1 MFVYWCSKKMPP
13 ERGQNHRRHQGFTL
27 IEALVVVAI
36 AGIVVSMAIPN
47 FNTAIQNSR
56 VKSESNGLLGA
67 IAYTRTEAIRRGNNV
82 HFSRRNGADWE
93 GGFVAWIDANNNNTW
108 NTGEEIRLWEPL
120 HSSMSLSSGNGR
132 TQFIFNA
139 SGMVDNDDELTL
151 CDNRSGESGR
161 ELTLLISG
169 LAILSEVT
177 CS

>member
-1 MFVYWCSKKMPP
+1 MFEHWCSKKTPLKRQQFRQ
-13 ERGQNHRRHQGFTL
+13 EQRGFTL
-27 IEALVVVAI
+27 IEVLVVVAI
-36 AGIVVSMAIPN
+36 ASILVSMAVPS

-56 VKSESNGLLGA
+56 MKSESNGLLGA

-82 HFSRRNGADWE
+82 HFSRRNGTNWN
-93 GGFVAWIDANNNNTW
+93 GGFVAWIDTNNNNTW

-132 TQFIFNA
+132 TQFIFKA

-169 LAILSEVT
+169 LASLSEVT